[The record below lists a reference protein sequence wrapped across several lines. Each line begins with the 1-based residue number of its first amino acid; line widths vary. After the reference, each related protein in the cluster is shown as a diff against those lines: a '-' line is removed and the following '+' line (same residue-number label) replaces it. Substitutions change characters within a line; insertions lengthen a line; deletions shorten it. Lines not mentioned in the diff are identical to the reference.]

1 MTEVNNQIVP
11 PVFPEGS
18 FVITDYHDVKDTLY
32 TNAINRAITICSEQ
46 GGGKVIIPDGEFL
59 TAPIRLKSNV
69 NLHLSD
75 STVLKFTTDPFFFDL
90 VQTRIEGID
99 CYNISPLIYAYGET
113 NIAITGNGVMDG
125 QADSSNWLSENRIRG
140 IVQEDGKKINE
151 KTLLYEMK
159 EDSIPFKERV
169 FMRENGIRPQF
180 INLYKCKNIL
190 LEGFTLNRSPFWL
203 IHPLLSENITVR
215 KVKMQSHGYNND
227 GCDPESCRNV
237 LIEDCDFDTGDDCIA
252 IKSGRDEDGRYWNIP
267 SENIIVRHCRMK
279 DGHAGVA
286 IGSEVTGG
294 CRNVWVENCT
304 MDSPELDRIIRIK
317 SNAMRGGEVEIYL
330 SGILG

>member
-1 MTEVNNQIVP
+1 
-11 PVFPEGS
+11 
-18 FVITDYHDVKDTLY
+18 
-32 TNAINRAITICSEQ
+32 
-46 GGGKVIIPDGEFL
+46 
-59 TAPIRLKSNV
+59 
-69 NLHLSD
+69 
-75 STVLKFTTDPFFFDL
+75 
-90 VQTRIEGID
+90 
-99 CYNISPLIYAYGET
+99 
-113 NIAITGNGVMDG
+113 
-125 QADSSNWLSENRIRG
+125 
-140 IVQEDGKKINE
+140 
-151 KTLLYEMK
+151 MK